1 MNPTTFVPRSCVKM
15 LFPRNPRRNN
25 SDANKKNIHVVAP
38 RPRLLSPHPQVSGE
52 SGAGK
57 TVSCK
62 LVMAHLADISRR
74 EATPGVRRASSI
86 EERVLMVRCRDLSG
100 LGLGLGV
107 GSWFN
112 ATLGFASTPMP
123 LCVVQP

>member
-1 MNPTTFVPRSCVKM
+1 MNPTTFVPRSCA
-15 LFPRNPRRNN
+15 N
-25 SDANKKNIHVVAP
+25 ANKKKYPCCRTAPPPVVLP
-38 RPRLLSPHPQVSGE
+38 PQVSGE

-86 EERVLMVRCRDLSG
+86 EERVLMVRCRDLLGSGLGSG
-100 LGLGLGV
+100 LGLRF
-107 GSWFN
+107 GSWFD
-112 ATLGFASTPMP
+112 ATLGFASAPKP